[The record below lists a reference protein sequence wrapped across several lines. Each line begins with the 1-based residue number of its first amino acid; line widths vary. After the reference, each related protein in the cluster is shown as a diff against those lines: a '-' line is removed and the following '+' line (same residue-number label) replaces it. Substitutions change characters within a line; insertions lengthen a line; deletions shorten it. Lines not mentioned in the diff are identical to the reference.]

1 MMVPEG
7 PNLYSSKLSSL
18 LGSSG
23 APCPNEE
30 HFAPLERNRSFCS
43 GAINIWLLCSHTEIL
58 Q

>member
-7 PNLYSSKLSSL
+7 PNVYSSKLSSL

-30 HFAPLERNRSFCS
+30 HFAPLERNRSFLFW
-43 GAINIWLLCSHTEIL
+43 GYKHLAAL
-58 Q
+58 QPY